1 MSEIAQEAVATA
13 NVVPFTFEGA
23 DIRIIEIDDEPWFV
37 AIDVAKLLGYLQP
50 NNAVRQHCR
59 GCVKHTLPTSS
70 GMQEMTIIPER
81 DVYRLIM
88 RSKLPGAER
97 FEEWVVGTV
106 LPTIRKTGSFG
117 RQHVDPIRVLNDPAA
132 MRGLLL
138 TYSEKVISLEAA
150 NAALVPKAQA
160 LDRLSAADGSM
171 CITDAAKA
179 LQMRPKD
186 LFAWLSMHRWIFRRP
201 GSTWLAYQE
210 RIQQGVLEHKV
221 TTVERADGTTKVV
234 EQVLVTAKGLSRLSE
249 LVTTSAAVS
258 VPA

>member
-1 MSEIAQEAVATA
+1 LEELIKVADRHIGENPVQTVDA
-13 NVVPFTFEGA
+13 RELHAFLGIGKDFSSWIKARIEQYGFSDGHDFVTFESAPQNGGA
-23 DIRIIEIDDEPWFV
+23 GNRGLRIDYALTLDMAKELAMVERNERGKQARLYFIECERRAKALPRTDPMV
-37 AIDVAKLLGYLQP
+37 ALG
-50 NNAVRQHCR
+50 
-59 GCVKHTLPTSS
+59 
-70 GMQEMTIIPER
+70 
-81 DVYRLIM
+81 
-88 RSKLPGAER
+88 
-97 FEEWVVGTV
+97 
-106 LPTIRKTGSFG
+106 
-117 RQHVDPIRVLNDPAA
+117 DPA
-132 MRGLLL
+132 MLRGLLL
-138 TYSEKVISLEAA
+138 GYSEKVLALEAA

-249 LVTTSAAVS
+249 LVTTSAAMS